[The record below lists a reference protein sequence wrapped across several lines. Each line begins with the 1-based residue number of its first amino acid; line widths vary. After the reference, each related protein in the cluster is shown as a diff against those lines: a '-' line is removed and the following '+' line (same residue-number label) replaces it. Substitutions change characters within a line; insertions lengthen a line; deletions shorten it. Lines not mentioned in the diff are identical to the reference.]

1 MIAGKIPVTVLNN
14 EKIIS
19 VGNFVAK
26 HHYIDMARIEPE
38 VPLCAGLK
46 EEVMSTEDLTGCIR
60 FQIEMI

>member
-14 EKIIS
+14 KKIIS
-19 VGNFVAK
+19 VGSFVAK
-26 HHYIDMARIEPE
+26 HHNIDRARTESK

-46 EEVMSTEDLTGCIR
+46 EEVMSTENSTGCIR